1 MCVRPGNA
9 LLPGMAKGPA
19 TLETPS
25 RTWVNPALGRR
36 PPFTSPAQPEP
47 SLAGRARDQLYRFC
61 VVGLRGEAVDHP
73 KESAVLRVVRADGVI
88 LMGPDDQLRPGY
100 CRGHHHHDQG
110 AVAMDKASAID
121 LARRYSELVIRHLPV
136 KQVYLFGSYA
146 REAAGPDS
154 DIDIAVIV
162 ERLDG
167 DYLDEQARLFRLR
180 RSVDLR
186 IEPIL
191 IEDGDRSG
199 FLKSIRDTG
208 YLVYPVASCRR
219 DCR

>member
-1 MCVRPGNA
+1 
-9 LLPGMAKGPA
+9 
-19 TLETPS
+19 
-25 RTWVNPALGRR
+25 
-36 PPFTSPAQPEP
+36 
-47 SLAGRARDQLYRFC
+47 
-61 VVGLRGEAVDHP
+61 
-73 KESAVLRVVRADGVI
+73 
-88 LMGPDDQLRPGY
+88 
-100 CRGHHHHDQG
+100 
-110 AVAMDKASAID
+110 MDKASAID

-162 ERLDG
+162 ERLDV

-186 IEPIL
+186 IEPVL

-199 FLKSIRDTG
+199 ILKSIRDTG
-208 YLVYPVASCRR
+208 YLVYPVASCHR
-219 DCR
+219 DRQ